1 MRELMLLSISAIW
14 SFGWIMTWGYLDKL
28 NQERGGNLSTFTLGI
43 ISLFGWP
50 FYAAKALFVRLEPR
64 AKKR

>member
-1 MRELMLLSISAIW
+1 MIGILIGVW
-14 SFGWIMTWGYLDKL
+14 VVGWILTWGYLDSVKTNNDL
-28 NQERGGNLSTFTLGI
+28 DHISTWALGVVA
-43 ISLFGWP
+43 LVGWP